1 MAGIWKRMLA
11 MALGAVLLLVGL
23 SGCGK
28 TASQGGTQQGAK
40 GDPTAITVWHYYNG
54 AQLKVFDE
62 LVQEFNDTV
71 GGEKGIVVTARSYGS
86 VNDLSDKV
94 MEAIGEKVGAEEV
107 PDIFSAYADT
117 VYAVNSLGKVADL
130 AQYLTQEEQDSYI
143 SGYLEEGRFES
154 DGSFKLFPI
163 AKSTEV
169 FTINKTVWDDFAEK
183 TGADEAAFATWEG
196 IVALAEQYYSYTD
209 AETPDVPDDGKA
221 FFGRDAFANYMI
233 VGSKQLGIEIFE
245 VTDGKVTLNIDETAM
260 RRLWDNYY
268 VPYVN
273 GYFSAFGKFRSD
285 DIRTGDL
292 CACVGATSGATFF
305 PTEVTRDDG
314 STYPIEVAVYPLP
327 NFADTKP
334 VAVQQ
339 GAGMAVTKSTTERER
354 AAVEFLK
361 WFTLPEQNGRFAM
374 SSGYLPVTYV
384 ANEGTMMADAQSAS
398 DMSSVLQDT
407 LAVGMSMSGS
417 YELYTTKAFEKGT
430 DARKVVE
437 SSMKDRASADRE
449 AVLALIAGGT
459 SRADAVAQYD
469 TDENFQAW
477 LSEFSAALRAAV
489 G

>member
-1 MAGIWKRMLA
+1 MTGIWKRGLVS
-11 MALGAVLLLVGL
+11 ALCAVLLFTAL
-23 SGCGK
+23 SGCAPKGGK
-28 TASQGGTQQGAK
+28 QEGAK
-40 GDPTAITVWHYYNG
+40 GDPVAITVWHYYNG
-54 AQLKVFDE
+54 AQLKVFDQ

-71 GGEKGIVVTARSYGS
+71 GHEKGIVVTSRSYGS

-130 AQYLTQEEQDSYI
+130 AQYLTEEEQSAYI

-154 DGSFKLFPI
+154 DGGFKLFPI

-169 FTINKTVWDDFAEK
+169 LTMNKTEWDAFTDA
-183 TGADEAAFATWEG
+183 TGADEAELSTWEG
-196 IVALAEQYYSYTD
+196 IITLAEQYYHWTD
-209 AETPDVPDDGKA
+209 SLTPDVSDDGKA
-221 FFGRDAFANYMI
+221 FFGRDAFANYI
-233 VGSKQLGIEIFE
+233 IIGSKQLGTEIFE
-245 VTDGKVTLNIDETAM
+245 VTDGKVTLNVDEAAM

-327 NFADTKP
+327 NFAETEP

-339 GAGMAVTKSTTERER
+339 GAGMAVTKSTAERER

-361 WFTLPEQNGRFAM
+361 WFTQPEQNARFAM
-374 SSGYLPVTYV
+374 SSGYLPVTYA
-384 ANEGTMMADAQSAS
+384 ANEGVMTVDTQSAS

-407 LAVGMSMSGS
+407 LTTGMAMSGS
-417 YELYTTKAFEKGT
+417 YEFYTNKAFEKGT

-437 SSMKDRASADRE
+437 GSMKSKASADRE
-449 AVLALIAGGT
+449 AVLALMAGGT
-459 SRADAVAQYD
+459 SRTDAVAQYA
-469 TDENFQAW
+469 TDENFQTW
-477 LSEFSAALRAAV
+477 LGEFRAALQAAV